1 LVSVST
7 LKVVP
12 LRWGYLCSVGY
23 QWALQLTVVIL
34 SSGYFSRGC
43 YLGRV
48 GVDDPLV
55 LLPLGP
61 LDHQLLAVG
70 AEHLVRRHVHA
81 QVHQVEELL
90 DVAQELLGDPLARRV
105 DAALH
110 AGGAEQDR
118 RGEQAD
124 ADGFAE
130 PGGSEPIKKKSE
142 NKIRIYRRV
151 FAPLSVCK
159 HVHHAADHTP
169 PRALAP
175 RAHPLAGVVP
185 DADAAGDAAG
195 GPHHRKKNG
204 AGGALRARHRPT
216 GQKTPRRR
224 PRVGRY
230 HPI

>member
-1 LVSVST
+1 M
-7 LKVVP
+7 
-12 LRWGYLCSVGY
+12 GY

-130 PGGSEPIKKKSE
+130 PAGRDRSKKNLE
-142 NKIRIYRRV
+142 NKNPVYTRLCFPPRQQPNNV
-151 FAPLSVCK
+151 N
-159 HVHHAADHTP
+159 HAADHTP

-175 RAHPLAGVVP
+175 
-185 DADAAGDAAG
+185 
-195 GPHHRKKNG
+195 
-204 AGGALRARHRPT
+204 
-216 GQKTPRRR
+216 
-224 PRVGRY
+224 
-230 HPI
+230 